1 MDFLFDNHSIIANQN
16 KSNVALEAGKL
27 YGKVA
32 FAYENGKEE
41 DPAEEIVLLHKIVAA
56 TGQNVD
62 NSLIIKLDRADFA
75 HHALASQGI
84 RSLICFSNY
93 RLKKWEAVNYQIN
106 RPFFVQE
113 LQIFQTC
120 ALSHLANSADM
131 KTKLWAFLKQ
141 AAI

>member
-1 MDFLFDNHSIIANQN
+1 MDFLFDNQNIIATYG
-16 KSNVALEAGKL
+16 KANVVFETDKP

-32 FAYENGKEE
+32 FAYENGKDE
-41 DPAEEIVLLHKIVAA
+41 DPAEEIVLLHKIIAA
-56 TGQNVD
+56 TGQTVD
-62 NSLIIKLDRADFA
+62 NSLIIKLDNADFS
-75 HHALASQGI
+75 HHVLASRGI
-84 RSLICFSNY
+84 QSLICFSNY